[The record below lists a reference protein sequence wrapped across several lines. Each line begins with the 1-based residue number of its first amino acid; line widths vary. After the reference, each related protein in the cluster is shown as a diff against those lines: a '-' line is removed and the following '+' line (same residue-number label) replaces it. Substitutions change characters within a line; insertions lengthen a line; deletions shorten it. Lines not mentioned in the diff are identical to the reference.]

1 MERVKVRIA
10 GDADSGYAFV
20 SVVPAKAKRT
30 AIYIGPEKSIW
41 LLDQEKALEG
51 IKEYGEQCMSSLMG
65 KSDYII
71 IYPAE
76 SAVEIDGEDY
86 LMGALPGRE
95 KEISNVLMS
104 VQNVSDSIRAAE
116 DFSQALEDEIFNEK
130 LQKAQAE
137 GDIRLIS
144 ELLKAKKQNG

>member
-10 GDADSGYAFV
+10 GDADSGYVFV
-20 SVVPAKAKRT
+20 SMVPAKAKRT

-51 IKEYGEQCMSSLMG
+51 IREYGEQCMSSLMG

-86 LMGALPGRE
+86 LMGECLIMKAENGVKCMTEEERERAFDEYASRMRVVYAGQYGLPAYQV
-95 KEISNVLMS
+95 N
-104 VQNVSDSIRAAE
+104 
-116 DFSQALEDEIFNEK
+116 
-130 LQKAQAE
+130 
-137 GDIRLIS
+137 
-144 ELLKAKKQNG
+144 

>member
-1 MERVKVRIA
+1 ML
-10 GDADSGYAFV
+10 S
-20 SVVPAKAKRT
+20 
-30 AIYIGPEKSIW
+30 
-41 LLDQEKALEG
+41 
-51 IKEYGEQCMSSLMG
+51 
-65 KSDYII
+65 
-71 IYPAE
+71 E
-76 SAVEIDGEDY
+76 SAKIYAKFGDRFSEDSFSEDIHKQIFNHICTYYNEEKEGTCQDY
-86 LMGALPGRE
+86 LMRALPGQE

-144 ELLKAKKQNG
+144 ELLKSKKQNG